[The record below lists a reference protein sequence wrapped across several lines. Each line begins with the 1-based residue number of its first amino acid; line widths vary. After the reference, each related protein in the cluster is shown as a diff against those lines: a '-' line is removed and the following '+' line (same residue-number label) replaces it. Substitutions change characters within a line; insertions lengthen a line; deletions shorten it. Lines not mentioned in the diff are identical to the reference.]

1 MKEKIFFSIL
11 GLMAT
16 TIFVILNKTGLNLFS
31 SVLIGFTVAF
41 VVLLIVVIISKINK
55 NKKA

>member
-41 VVLLIVVIISKINK
+41 VVLLIVVIITKINK